1 MVTFVISILISRID
15 WLICGSFTNEF
26 DAFMISVDFCS
37 VPVTFAIAVMFASV
51 YFSTSLPSR

>member
-15 WLICGSFTNEF
+15 WLICGSLTNEF

-37 VPVTFAIAVMFASV
+37 VPVTFAIAIVGISA
-51 YFSTSLPSR
+51 